1 MFRRFTPFFHFNG
14 YCHQTVGREWDAI
27 HLYIA
32 NNLDW
37 MKVWIERCKQSG
49 HGISW
54 EGVASL
60 VKVAQRNGDINLTE
74 REIDLAYGV
83 KDKMASI

>member
-1 MFRRFTPFFHFNG
+1 MFRIFTPVFHFNG

-27 HLYIA
+27 NLYIA

-37 MKVWIERCKQSG
+37 TKVWIERCEQSG

-60 VKVAQRNGDINLTE
+60 VKETYCNGDRNITE

-83 KDKMASI
+83 KDKMERI

>member
-1 MFRRFTPFFHFNG
+1 
-14 YCHQTVGREWDAI
+14 
-27 HLYIA
+27 
-32 NNLDW
+32 
-37 MKVWIERCKQSG
+37 MKVWIERCKQSV

-60 VKVAQRNGDINLTE
+60 VKAAQCNGDRNLRK

-83 KDKMASI
+83 KDKMESI

>member
-1 MFRRFTPFFHFNG
+1 M
-14 YCHQTVGREWDAI
+14 E
-27 HLYIA
+27 
-32 NNLDW
+32 
-37 MKVWIERCKQSG
+37 VWIELCLQLG

-60 VKVAQRNGDINLTE
+60 VKAAQRNGDNNLIE

>member
-1 MFRRFTPFFHFNG
+1 
-14 YCHQTVGREWDAI
+14 
-27 HLYIA
+27 
-32 NNLDW
+32 

-60 VKVAQRNGDINLTE
+60 VKEARCNGDRNLRE

-83 KDKMASI
+83 KDKMESIQLIKYPSKSCILFDTY

>member
-1 MFRRFTPFFHFNG
+1 MN
-14 YCHQTVGREWDAI
+14 
-27 HLYIA
+27 
-32 NNLDW
+32 
-37 MKVWIERCKQSG
+37 VWIERCAQSS

-60 VKVAQRNGDINLTE
+60 VKEAQCNGDNNLIE

-83 KDKMASI
+83 KDQMASI

>member
-1 MFRRFTPFFHFNG
+1 MECNS
-14 YCHQTVGREWDAI
+14 
-27 HLYIA
+27 YIA

-37 MKVWIERCKQSG
+37 MKVWIERCIQSG

-60 VKVAQRNGDINLTE
+60 VKEAHRNGDRSIIE
-74 REIDLAYGV
+74 REIDLAYCL
-83 KDKMASI
+83 KDKMESILINHSKYFILQITF